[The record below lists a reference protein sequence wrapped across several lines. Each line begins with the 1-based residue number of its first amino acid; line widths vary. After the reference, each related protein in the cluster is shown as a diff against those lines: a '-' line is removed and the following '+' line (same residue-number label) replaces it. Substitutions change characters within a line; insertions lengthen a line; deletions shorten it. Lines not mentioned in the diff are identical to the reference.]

1 MTSGYWLQTHS
12 VGADDVDLVT
22 PSVGRLIDV
31 ETATS
36 AIRRLYD
43 VRTPV
48 TAMRR
53 SYDVYTVASAI
64 RRFYDVMRRWPI
76 NYTDGRHSPDFV
88 YRAHIA

>member
-22 PSVGRLIDV
+22 SSVGRLIDV
-31 ETATS
+31 GTATS

-48 TAMRR
+48 TAIRR
-53 SYDVYTVASAI
+53 SSDVDSTLA
-64 RRFYDVMRRWPI
+64 D
-76 NYTDGRHSPDFV
+76 
-88 YRAHIA
+88 